1 MNATIAAFLATAM
14 IAAPVAI
21 ANGGFPGLPDQAAY
35 GHCMAYTHADENA
48 TANATPFQNDTAPDD
63 CEDLKPGDQAD
74 QAREDGQAFGM
85 AQADEHHPD
94 HAGADRGNAT
104 ADDHR
109 QDDDAREDGRAHGQS
124 QADERRP

>member
-35 GHCMAYTHADENA
+35 GHCVAAQHNDANA
-48 TANATPFQNDTAPDD
+48 TNATPFQNETAAEA
-63 CEDLKPGDQAD
+63 CEDLKPGSQAD
-74 QAREDGQAFGM
+74 EAREDGQAFGM
-85 AQADEHHPD
+85 AQADEHRPD
-94 HAGADRGNAT
+94 HAGEDRGNAT

-109 QDDDAREDGRAHGQS
+109 QDDEAREDGRSHGQS